1 MTDKL
6 LTILVTGADGQLGK
20 QLKLLAPKY
29 PYCQF
34 LFASKKELDVAD
46 SHSIKNFF
54 SGHSIDYCIN
64 CAAYTA
70 VDNAEKDK
78 AKAFLMNADAVATL
92 AVVCEKRKAQLIHIS
107 TDYVFDGTSKKAYS
121 ENDVTCPINVYGQS
135 KLKGEEMAIQN
146 SASAI
151 IIRTSWLYSTFENNF
166 LHTMLRLMKEKDRI
180 NVVDDQ
186 WGCPTY
192 AGDLAL
198 AIMRIVKSGKSKEHT
213 GIFNYTNS
221 GATTW
226 YQFALAIKELSN
238 SNCIVNPI
246 NSANYPTI
254 AKRPAFCVLDCSK
267 ILDAYQSISVRNW
280 KDGLRSCLASL

>member
-78 AKAFLMNADAVATL
+78 AKA
-92 AVVCEKRKAQLIHIS
+92 I
-107 TDYVFDGTSKKAYS
+107 
-121 ENDVTCPINVYGQS
+121 
-135 KLKGEEMAIQN
+135 
-146 SASAI
+146 
-151 IIRTSWLYSTFENNF
+151 
-166 LHTMLRLMKEKDRI
+166 
-180 NVVDDQ
+180 
-186 WGCPTY
+186 
-192 AGDLAL
+192 
-198 AIMRIVKSGKSKEHT
+198 
-213 GIFNYTNS
+213 
-221 GATTW
+221 
-226 YQFALAIKELSN
+226 
-238 SNCIVNPI
+238 
-246 NSANYPTI
+246 
-254 AKRPAFCVLDCSK
+254 
-267 ILDAYQSISVRNW
+267 
-280 KDGLRSCLASL
+280 